1 MLAHSSVSDIFE
13 LARALPEAAF
23 LLDLGGEVLA
33 ANDPGS
39 RMLGLSAEN
48 LRGKRLCELVDDPPE
63 KTDRYLRACSRSG
76 SPIPGLLTFKGC
88 DGDCNCYGSA
98 VRSEAGVSAT
108 LIFLRCKPKGTHTF
122 LALNNELEALR
133 NAYCRVSAE
142 ITEHERAE
150 EISSRLAAIVESS
163 NDAIIGKTLEGIITS
178 WNKGAERIYGYSP
191 QETIGRPISILVPSD
206 RSDEIPAILQKI
218 RHGEP
223 VDHYETIRIKKDG
236 ARIHVSVTVSPVRDS
251 GGKIIG
257 ASATARDIT
266 ERKQAEEEIHNL
278 NQQLEERVRKRTTQ
292 LEEAYK
298 ELESFSYSV
307 SHDLRAP
314 IRHIDGYA
322 RMLQR
327 RLEPSLDETSLRYL
341 RTITESTQR
350 AGNLIDDL
358 LSFSRMSRA
367 EIHNILIDM
376 NQLVREA
383 LIELRFETSK
393 RNIDWKIEELP
404 EVCGDPS
411 MLRLVWRNLLSNA
424 VKYTLPREQATI
436 EVGGMGV
443 GDGAIFFVRDNGVGF
458 DMQYAD
464 RLFGVFQR
472 LHSTEEFEGTGI
484 GLANVRRIVGRHGGH
499 TWAEGYIGSGA
510 TFYFS
515 LPLVAEKNNGR
526 PG

>member
-1 MLAHSSVSDIFE
+1 MLVHSSVSDIFE
-13 LARALPEAAF
+13 LARALPEPAF
-23 LLDLGGEVLA
+23 LLDRGGEVLA
-33 ANDPGS
+33 ANAPGS

-48 LRGKRLCELVDDPPE
+48 LRGKRLCELVTDPPE
-63 KTDRYLRACSRSG
+63 KTDRYLRTCSRSA
-76 SPIPGLLTFKGC
+76 SPIPGLLTFKGS
-88 DGDCNCYGSA
+88 DVDCNCYGSA
-98 VRSEAGVSAT
+98 VRSEAGACAT
-108 LIFLRCKPKGTHTF
+108 LVFLRCKPKGANTF

-133 NAYCRVSAE
+133 NARVSAGT
-142 ITEHERAE
+142 TEHERAG
-150 EISSRLAAIVESS
+150 EIRSRLAAIVESS

-178 WNKGAERIYGYSP
+178 WNKGAERIYGYSA

-206 RSDEIPAILQKI
+206 RSDEIPTILQKI

-223 VDHYETIRIKKDG
+223 VNHYETIRIKKDG
-236 ARIHVSVTVSPVRDS
+236 APIHVSVTISPVRDS
-251 GGKIIG
+251 SGKIIG

-266 ERKQAEEEIHNL
+266 EHKQAEEEIHNL

-327 RLEPSLDETSLRYL
+327 SLEPSLDETSLRYL

-404 EVCGDPS
+404 EVYGDPS

-424 VKYTLPREQATI
+424 VKYTLPREQAKI
-436 EVGGMGV
+436 EVGGTGI
-443 GDGAIFFVRDNGVGF
+443 GDEAIFFVRDNGVGF

-464 RLFGVFQR
+464 KLFGVFQR

-484 GLANVRRIVGRHGGH
+484 GLANVRRIVGRHGGR
-499 TWAEGYIGSGA
+499 TWAEGCIGGGA

-515 LPLVAEKNNGR
+515 LPLVAEKTDGG